1 MQLIKAHTDVMTV
14 PSELRKMKA
23 EYEENGIEC
32 ELAGNILKLNFG
44 DGYAII
50 SWEKDGFFE
59 ECYKYDE
66 NGNPV
71 IIFWKNV
78 AV

>member
-1 MQLIKAHTDVMTV
+1 MKMIKAHTDVITV
-14 PSELRKMKA
+14 PSELIKMKA
-23 EYEENGIEC
+23 EYEEMGIEC
-32 ELAGNILKLNFG
+32 ELAANVLKLNFG

-50 SWEKDGFFE
+50 FFDKNGFYE
-59 ECYKYDE
+59 ECYKYDK

>member
-1 MQLIKAHTDVMTV
+1 MQLIKVHTDVITV

-32 ELAGNILKLNFG
+32 ELAANVLKLNFG

-50 SWEKDGFFE
+50 FWEKNGFFE
-59 ECYKYDE
+59 EGYKYDKD
-66 NGNPV
+66 GKPV
-71 IIFWKNV
+71 VIF
-78 AV
+78 

>member
-14 PSELRKMKA
+14 PSELIKMKA

-32 ELAGNILKLNFG
+32 ELAANILKLNFG

-50 SWEKDGFFE
+50 FFEKNGFYE
-59 ECYKYDE
+59 ECYKYDK

-71 IIFWKNV
+71 VIF
-78 AV
+78 